1 MYGLSKPPGM
11 LCWLAIDSTCWTR
24 PTIDW
29 YSLSASPSVALNCS
43 WASNKPW
50 ISSIVWTMNMS
61 TKSSRAPSN
70 QLLKGYQW
78 IKKKDKAF
86 GKKPFKHDIGL
97 VYITAAL
104 LANSK
109 WSWSIF
115 SSTRSASSNAWRRD
129 WVSDPSRSHWSQ
141 ISWQRALTEAVS
153 W

>member
-1 MYGLSKPPGM
+1 M
-11 LCWLAIDSTCWTR
+11 LCWLAIDSTCWTKL
-24 PTIDW
+24 TIDW
-29 YSLSASPSVALNCS
+29 YSLSASPRVALNCS

-50 ISSIVWTMNMS
+50 ISSIVWTINMS

-70 QLLKGYQW
+70 QLLKGCHSGKHCFQIW
-78 IKKKDKAF
+78 QKKNKLQKRSL
-86 GKKPFKHDIGL
+86 IGL
-97 VYITAAL
+97 LFVFVTAAL

-115 SSTRSASSNAWRRD
+115 SSTRSASSKACLRD
-129 WVSDPSRSHWSQ
+129 WVSDPNRSHWSQ

>member
-1 MYGLSKPPGM
+1 MDCPSRRGCCAGWQSIRLVEPDRRSIGIPYPPRRAWLWTVREHPTSPGFLPSCGRWTCRPNPHVLHPTSCWKAINESKRKIKLLG
-11 LCWLAIDSTCWTR
+11 R
-24 PTIDW
+24 
-29 YSLSASPSVALNCS
+29 SL
-43 WASNKPW
+43 
-50 ISSIVWTMNMS
+50 
-61 TKSSRAPSN
+61 
-70 QLLKGYQW
+70 
-78 IKKKDKAF
+78 
-86 GKKPFKHDIGL
+86 KHDIGL